1 MDFGLYLFALTRKFW
16 LVFSDRYL
24 NPPFIRFTTITIII
38 IGVLNLFVAFYTS
51 AGGQNVYGSWSG
63 GDYSCFYIAGKI
75 LNNNPSKLYDFRLQ
89 NELLHSLLPKI
100 SPTEQLPYVNPPFFA
115 IIFKPLSC
123 LPYMLSYFLW
133 VLISVIIYILAF
145 KLFWKT
151 LESMPP
157 ETAKL
162 ALLLALSFE
171 PFFMENL
178 FGGNSSVIGF
188 FAFALYLYFGYFKKD
203 LLSGFSLGILL
214 YKPTFL
220 IVILPMLLIAR
231 RIKILLGF
239 GICSIIVIFVSVL
252 TVGFDTC
259 IEYMRFIFGVSA
271 TALRSEEIFRTWKYI
286 DVFSFSRL
294 LFGTISPAGL
304 ILIGTASF
312 VPILFLLKL
321 WWKKNSLNKSSQD
334 LLTASA
340 ITLTIIINMHFAIYD
355 SVILVISIL
364 LTVDVLYHNIIT
376 QKSVELAPGFK
387 ALLLLIYI
395 SPWISQHMARILGFQ
410 LFSLAIAILGIYQ
423 ISLAR
428 TYSRITGTSS
438 G

>member
-1 MDFGLYLFALTRKFW
+1 
-16 LVFSDRYL
+16 RYL